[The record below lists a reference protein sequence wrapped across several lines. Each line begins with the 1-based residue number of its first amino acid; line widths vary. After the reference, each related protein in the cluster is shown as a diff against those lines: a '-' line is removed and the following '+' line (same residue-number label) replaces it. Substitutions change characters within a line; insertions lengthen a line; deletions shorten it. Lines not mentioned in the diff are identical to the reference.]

1 MNKIFVLAGMTLSGK
16 TTVIEILSEKYGVN
30 KVVGFT
36 TRPKREGEQDGIE
49 YDFYTSQTVLSL
61 IVSGKTSALRSYMP
75 KIDVGEVFWYYGFL
89 RRKIESQENP
99 LIITDFKG
107 FQDLQKDYGE
117 DKVFSIYLD
126 LSKEEQLKRAKSRD
140 ASIMEEQL
148 RRIDADQNDYLGFKD
163 SADLIINASKEKP
176 EKIAEKIYKAIEKNS

>member
-16 TTVIEILSEKYGVN
+16 TTVTEILSEKYGVN

-49 YDFYTSQTVLSL
+49 YDFYTSQTVPSL
-61 IVSGKTSALRSYMP
+61 IVSGKTSALRGYMP

-117 DKVFSIYLD
+117 DKIFSIYLD
-126 LSKEEQLKRAKSRD
+126 LSKEEQLKRAKSRN

-163 SADLIINASKEKP
+163 NADLIINVSKEKP
-176 EKIAEKIYKAIEKNS
+176 EKIAEKIYKVIEKNS